1 MDHINWAAVA
11 SRWLHIVGAIIAVG
25 GAIFI
30 RAIVL
35 PSTRSLPADTAQTI
49 RDAFRKRWS
58 MIYGI
63 CIVVLLASGLY
74 NYLVVAVP
82 QHRGQGLY
90 NALIGVKIIL
100 AFAVF
105 FLGSALVG
113 RSPAFENLRRNAP
126 RWLIINI
133 GLALIVVAIATVLK
147 FIPTVAGAQAGS

>member
-11 SRWLHIVGAIIAVG
+11 SRWFHIVGAIVAVG
-25 GAIFI
+25 GAMFV

-35 PSTRSLPADTAQTI
+35 PSTRSLPADTAQTV

-58 MIYGI
+58 MVYGI
-63 CIVVLLASGLY
+63 CILILLATGLY
-74 NYLVVAVP
+74 NYLFVAVP

-113 RSPAFENLRRNAP
+113 RSPAFEGLRRNAP

-133 GLALIVVAIATVLK
+133 GLALVVVAIATVLK
-147 FIPTVAGAQAGS
+147 FIPTVVAHPAGS